1 MKNILLIV
9 DPQNDF
15 ISGTLPVEGAEAKM
29 KKLAE
34 YIKAKNTKYDY
45 IFITMDSHPTN
56 HSSFK
61 NNGGIWP
68 EHCVKYT
75 KGWELPGYLN
85 EAINTAS
92 NCFVEI
98 YYKGNIIDS
107 EEYSIFDNYEDGV
120 ILTRQIMS
128 ICEEGEVYF
137 DVCGI
142 AGDYCVLETLK
153 GLTGLVGTNYIS
165 VLDEFTA
172 SIDRGEKLHAFVTE
186 NNINIITDSTLNLE
200 EICTSNQF

>member
-172 SIDRGEKLHAFVTE
+172 SIDGGEKLHIFTTE
-186 NNINIITDSTLNLE
+186 NNINIITYSTLNLE
-200 EICTSNQF
+200 EICTLNRY